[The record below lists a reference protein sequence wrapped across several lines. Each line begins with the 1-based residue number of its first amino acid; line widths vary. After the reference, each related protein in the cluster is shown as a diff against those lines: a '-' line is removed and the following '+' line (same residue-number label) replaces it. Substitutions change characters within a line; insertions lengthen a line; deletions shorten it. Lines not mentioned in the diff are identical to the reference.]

1 VTTYDAAPNGTDAHA
16 QPVAGGYSR
25 STHFAR
31 VQAISRKDAAETLG
45 VSIGTV
51 DNMTRRGEL
60 EAYKVARCTRIP
72 ESEIVRLLGG
82 PGARP
87 VRAMTHA
94 EAFESDHPRDA

>member
-1 VTTYDAAPNGTDAHA
+1 M
-16 QPVAGGYSR
+16 
-25 STHFAR
+25 
-31 VQAISRKDAAETLG
+31 I
-45 VSIGTV
+45 
-51 DNMTRRGEL
+51 RRGEL